1 MVDFG
6 YITATDKIVLA
17 GNRMSA
23 EYEVE
28 TATTMYPGR
37 LVKKGTTDNE
47 IVVGTDG
54 AVSLGWLGYEDTPV
68 MYRPTTI
75 DTIYSA
81 ADRAAVV
88 FGSGI
93 ILRGLLANGDDIIM
107 GDKLTGTAA
116 GAVKK
121 WVPVP
126 IDAASAEEFPVAV
139 AMQSVATTGDPANII
154 LRSLI

>member
-6 YITATDKIVLA
+6 YIEATDKIVLA
-17 GNRMSA
+17 GNRISS

-37 LVKKGTTDNE
+37 LVKKGSTDNE

-54 AVSLGWLGYEDTPV
+54 AVALGWLGYEDSPV
-68 MYRPTTI
+68 MYRPATI

-88 FGSGI
+88 FGPGI

-139 AMQSVATTGDPANII
+139 AMQSVATTGDAANII